1 MLLERIESDLKSAMK
16 EKNEIKVSAIRMLK
30 AAIKNKEIEKRV
42 KALTD
47 DEIIDVV
54 AKQVKQRRDSISE
67 FEKGK
72 RQDLVDKET
81 KEISVLEYYLPA
93 RLSKEELTG
102 IVQKIIQ
109 SSGAKTKADMGKV
122 MKEVMAETK
131 GKADGSE
138 VSRLVSS
145 LLS

>member
-54 AKQVKQRRDSISE
+54 AKQVKQRRDSIVE